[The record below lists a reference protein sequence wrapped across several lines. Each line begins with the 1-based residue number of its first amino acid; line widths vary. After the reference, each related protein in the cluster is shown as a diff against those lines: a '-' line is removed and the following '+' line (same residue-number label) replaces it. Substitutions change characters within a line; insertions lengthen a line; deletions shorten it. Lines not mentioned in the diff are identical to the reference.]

1 MLMFTLGVFI
11 YTDGVTNGCIS
22 APLSEVIVHL
32 KKVLEVL
39 GNICSVNNVVFATD
53 TVAGKK
59 ITYSVVNFGGIFLD
73 YNVDDESLLIHATPE
88 FITGLRNHIN
98 ALEVSNER

>member
-22 APLSEVIVHL
+22 APLSEVIAHL
-32 KKVLEVL
+32 KQVLEAL
-39 GNICSVNNVVFATD
+39 SNVCPISNVAYVTD
-53 TVAGKK
+53 TAADKM
-59 ITYSVVNFGGIFLD
+59 ITYSAVNFGSVFLD
-73 YNVDDESLLIHATPE
+73 YTVGEQSLLIHVTPE
-88 FITGLRNHIN
+88 FIAGLRNHIN